1 MKNHV
6 RLFTIVLFIFIFIL
20 SLIVGIVLLTHNESA
35 FTYDELSRDLQK
47 IEYVKFQEDIKDFV
61 TIRTLDTDEANYVL
75 NELCKVKTSPYL
87 GINPPFPLEGEK
99 AIILYYPD
107 YMLTIREYEIEKIY
121 FDSSKNQKVEI
132 KYIRYNEDI
141 SNILLTIENN

>member
-6 RLFTIVLFIFIFIL
+6 RLFTIVLFIFICIL
-20 SLIVGIVLLTHNESA
+20 SLIVGIVLLTHN
-35 FTYDELSRDLQK
+35 ELSRDLQK

-107 YMLTIREYEIEKIY
+107 YKLTSREYEIEKIY
-121 FDSSKNQKVEI
+121 FDFSKNQEVEI

-141 SNILLTIENN
+141 SNILSTIENN